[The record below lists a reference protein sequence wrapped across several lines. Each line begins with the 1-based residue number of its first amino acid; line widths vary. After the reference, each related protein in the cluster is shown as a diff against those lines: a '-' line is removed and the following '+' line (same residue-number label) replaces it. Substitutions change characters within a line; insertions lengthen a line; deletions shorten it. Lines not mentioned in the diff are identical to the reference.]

1 MTLNDGCLLLGSKVG
16 LERGHI
22 SISHTFL
29 LTSSAFNPWKAP
41 TEEGQSGR
49 NEVAE
54 FIPQA
59 S

>member
-1 MTLNDGCLLLGSKVG
+1 MTLNDGCLLLGSKIEMCPLSRPV
-16 LERGHI
+16 
-22 SISHTFL
+22 SHTFH
-29 LTSSAFNPWKAP
+29 LTFSAFSPWKAP

-49 NEVAE
+49 NEAAE

>member
-1 MTLNDGCLLLGSKVG
+1 MTLNDGCLLLGSKIG

-22 SISHTFL
+22 SVSHTFH
-29 LTSSAFNPWKAP
+29 LTFSAFSPRKAP

-49 NEVAE
+49 NEAAE